1 VKAIS
6 LSRPWPY
13 SFFHLG
19 KGLEN
24 RSRKDGRMPHIC
36 SHRGPL
42 LLHAAKS
49 WDKGAAEWVERAF
62 PDPLGNLNALK
73 MSLGGPK
80 GQRHPA
86 GCIVGRCTAVAHVD
100 DAGEVWA
107 HARGEVQ
114 TGEHLAL
121 AARLAKT
128 LDMRWWMGGY
138 ALVLEDIEEFATPIP
153 CRGHLGLWTPPPDV
167 LEEALAA

>member
-1 VKAIS
+1 MKAIS

-24 RSRKDGRMPHIC
+24 RSRKDGRIPDIC
-36 SHRGPL
+36 RHRGPL

-49 WDKGAAEWVERAF
+49 WDKGAADWMFERRLL
-62 PDPLGNLNALK
+62 PPLNGLSAVQNKHA
-73 MSLGGPK
+73 
-80 GQRHPA
+80 HPV
-86 GCIVGRCTAVAHVD
+86 GIVGRCRAV
-100 DAGEVWA
+100 GMI
-107 HARGEVQ
+107 RGYRSIFDQLDFDVQ
-114 TGEHLAL
+114 RPDE
-121 AARLAKT
+121 
-128 LDMRWWMGGY
+128 LDKRWWMGGY

-167 LEEALAA
+167 LEALPASVTEETCAKD